1 MNPETLALGVQ
12 TTVVGLGIVFAVLVI
27 LMFFTGWL
35 ANIVDSASAPKPPA
49 GGGGGHPAA
58 SAPSVAP
65 APAASAGSGAVNAQT
80 VAAIVAAVSA
90 FTGKSM
96 EELRFA
102 AIRRTG
108 GMHTGWSQSAVA
120 ELISTRQQYL

>member
-35 ANIVDSASAPKPPA
+35 AQIIDSASGPKPPA
-49 GGGGGHPAA
+49 GGGGGGRPA
-58 SAPSVAP
+58 AP
-65 APAASAGSGAVNAQT
+65 APQAAPVPAAPESGALSAQT

-108 GMHTGWSQSAVA
+108 GMHTGWSQSAVT
-120 ELISTRQQYL
+120 ELINTRQQYL

>member
-12 TTVVGLGIVFAVLVI
+12 TTVVGLGIVALVLTI

-35 ANIVDSASAPKPPA
+35 ARIVESNSGPKPPA
-49 GGGGGHPAA
+49 GGGRPATPAPQPVQA
-58 SAPSVAP
+58 SATTP
-65 APAASAGSGAVNAQT
+65 APGVSVET

-90 FTGKSM
+90 FTGKSL
-96 EELRFA
+96 EELRFT

-108 GMHTGWSQSAVA
+108 GLHTGWSQSAVT
-120 ELISTRQQYL
+120 ELINTRQQYL